1 MDKGHEISFS
11 DEKENTNRY
20 TKNNNEDLNPI
31 DIATKEI
38 ININKNCLN
47 DLEPTFKNSL
57 EDFIK
62 LLNNQLNDVQ
72 ISFESE
78 KTIRKANRRNSP
90 RG

>member
-1 MDKGHEISFS
+1 MDKGREIIFS
-11 DEKENTNRY
+11 DEQENTTRY
-20 TKNNNEDLNPI
+20 TENKNEDLNLI
-31 DIATKEI
+31 NIATKEI

-62 LLNNQLNDVQ
+62 LLNDQLNEYQ